1 MLLINTPAGGKEEEM
16 MFLQIKLNL
25 ITLKTFFRGFYH
37 KQLNNTIAFKIAKQ
51 MDTGHVVSDFAGV
64 TGVISKL
71 SSII

>member
-1 MLLINTPAGGKEEEM
+1 

-51 MDTGHVVSDFAGV
+51 MDTGHVVSDLLF
-64 TGVISKL
+64 IYFMLSFKL
-71 SSII
+71 PKQS